1 MDSGDKSS
9 DAPHIE
15 VGSIFRWPNELR
27 AAASKRF
34 LEDNRGFAA
43 RNGGSRQKKYSISPA
58 PPPWRKG
65 REKQSREPLLRSE
78 YVLIYGTRIIR
89 RLRNGLIYCC
99 TVTRTRGLFPF
110 YTYILL
116 LPAEMVCTTADQHQ
130 VNLHFSSVRVLT
142 MWLLHTYQLRCI

>member
-78 YVLIYGTRIIR
+78 YVLIYG
-89 RLRNGLIYCC
+89 
-99 TVTRTRGLFPF
+99 
-110 YTYILL
+110 YTYEVSSHL
-116 LPAEMVCTTADQHQ
+116 CTATA
-130 VNLHFSSVRVLT
+130 
-142 MWLLHTYQLRCI
+142 C